1 MTVRV
6 ADPDDHLAVVRLLD
20 AAMLET
26 DAAAVEARIDAGDVL
41 VAVEEGRVL
50 GAAVLEPL
58 DDGVFLRSIAV
69 QRSRRG
75 NGIGTALVDRA
86 TRRHGRLTAE
96 FDERVRPFYASMDF
110 EMERLSDDR
119 LRGSTG
125 DDP

>member
-6 ADPDDHLAVVRLLD
+6 ADPDDHLAVMRILD

-26 DAAAVEARIDAGDVL
+26 DADDVEARIDADDVL
-41 VAVEEGRVL
+41 VAAEDGRVL

-69 QRSRRG
+69 RRSRRAE
-75 NGIGTALVDRA
+75 GIGTALVDRA
-86 TRRHGRLTAE
+86 TQRYGRLTAE

-119 LRGSTG
+119 LRGSS
-125 DDP
+125 PVER